1 VANVK
6 VEHKAS
12 LTRKQ
17 VAEALAALASAL
29 DNGPKAEMKVAG
41 LEVSLVVPDEV
52 RTEFE
57 IEVDGDE
64 IEIELELKWSTA
76 APASKT
82 PAPAPKAST
91 PSRRRSARSR

>member
-6 VEHKAS
+6 VERKAI

-29 DNGPKAEMKVAG
+29 EGGPKLEVTVAG
-41 LEVSLVVPDEV
+41 LEVSVLVPDKLS
-52 RTEFE
+52 TEFE
-57 IEVDGDE
+57 VEVDGDE

-76 APASKT
+76 PAAPPASR
-82 PAPAPKAST
+82 AG
-91 PSRRRSARSR
+91 RRRAR